1 VEGVVRRLRR
11 RVTGKNADIVPTLV
25 FSSDFWRMARSHKVQ
40 RVIRWVDGGGRGGGE
55 WPMKYVLF
63 QMGSNMFTSFCR
75 VDIGITPLT
84 MKADT

>member
-1 VEGVVRRLRR
+1 MEGVVRRLRR

-55 WPMKYVLF
+55 MADEIRPVPNGLEHVHVFLQGRYRHY
-63 QMGSNMFTSFCR
+63 TS
-75 VDIGITPLT
+75 DNES
-84 MKADT
+84 